1 MKAQELVI
9 SCFYDNDGESIRD
22 LYIHPSLPSSSGS
35 LENLRPHR
43 SILYDRRDEWPL
55 ISGG

>member
-1 MKAQELVI
+1 MKHRNCI
-9 SCFYDNDGESIRD
+9 SCFYDNDGESIQD
-22 LYIHPSLPSSSGS
+22 LLYSSFAASSSGS
-35 LENLRPHR
+35 WENLRPHR